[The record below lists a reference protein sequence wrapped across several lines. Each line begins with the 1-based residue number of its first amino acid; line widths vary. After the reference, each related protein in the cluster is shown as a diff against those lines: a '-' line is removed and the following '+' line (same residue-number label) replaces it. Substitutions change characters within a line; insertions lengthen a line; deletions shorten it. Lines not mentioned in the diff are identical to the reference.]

1 MQETTQ
7 IYREQK
13 QMSLGI
19 GNTNGEEWYR
29 LRSNAHHRMLRPKE
43 VRGILIKAK
52 LVDPYIK
59 EYVNN
64 GT

>member
-1 MQETTQ
+1 
-7 IYREQK
+7 
-13 QMSLGI
+13 MSLGI

-43 VRGILIKAK
+43 VRGILIKVK
-52 LVDPYIK
+52 LADPYIS

-64 GT
+64 